1 MKLMLDCRALAA
13 LLSQSQDDRPPL
25 VIRTRMRLH
34 LLTCQGC
41 RNVDEQMPFVRAAM
55 QALKAN
61 VPADVPAAEPPQ

>member
-1 MKLMLDCRALAA
+1 MKLMPDCRTLAT

-25 VIRTRMRLH
+25 AIRARMRLH

-41 RNVDEQMPFVRAAM
+41 RNVDEQMRFVRTAI

-61 VPADVPAAEPPQ
+61 APAHVPAAERPQ